1 MLAADVK
8 KFLSGGAGNTDPNLA
23 FGGIISATEVSGV
36 PLNSLFDNVSAV
48 ERASGITDYRCF
60 YVKNDHGSETLS
72 GASIHVAA
80 QTPSPGTTVEIGLDP
95 AGNGDGSTTGVAAV
109 IASETAAPA
118 GVTFTASP
126 AGSPLAIG
134 ALAAGQCRAVWV
146 KRIVSAGAAALAS
159 DGFTL
164 MVTGK
169 PPL

>member
-1 MLAADVK
+1 MFAADVK
-8 KFLSGGAGNTDPNLA
+8 KFLSGGTGNTDPNAAL
-23 FGGIISATEVSGV
+23 GDGISTTEVSAV
-36 PLNSLFDNVSAV
+36 SLNSLFDNVSAA

-60 YVKNDHGSETLS
+60 YVKNDHGSESLTL
-72 GASIHVAA
+72 AAIYVAA
-80 QTPSPGTTVEIGLDP
+80 QTPSPGTVVEIGLDP
-95 AGNGDGSTTGVAAV
+95 AGNGDGLATGVATV
-109 IASETAAPA
+109 IASETSAPA

-126 AGSPLAIG
+126 AVSPLAIG
-134 ALAAGQCRAVWV
+134 TLTAGQCRAVWI